1 MAIKSNNITHRAH
14 VFPVKKITQRKR
26 VPLFNIEERILSC
39 DFYSLRPIAR
49 RQAISYYKQLKYHP
63 NRRFYIKMINLVI
76 LDDKL
81 FRNLFFLRIYNKKS
95 EEENE

>member
-1 MAIKSNNITHRAH
+1 MAIESNNTTHRAH
-14 VFPVKKITQRKR
+14 VLPVRKVIPR
-26 VPLFNIEERILSC
+26 TRSPLFNIEERILKC
-39 DFYSLRPIAR
+39 DFYSLSPIAR

-63 NRRFYIKMINLVI
+63 NRRIYIKMINLVI

-81 FRNLFFLRIYNKKS
+81 FRNLFCSRICNKKS